1 MFYFLGE
8 VSYTH
13 VDVKKLLFFLPCLSS
28 LNPSDVTETEEV
40 AHEKS
45 KPAPCEA
52 SPAAPEAGPET
63 SGEAQP
69 PTEDAVD
76 NEPTTEAS
84 IQADEASVEPQPVV
98 ETEAE
103 PAASPE
109 PEAVVLLEADS
120 EPELEADPEADVDTE
135 PEAEVE
141 TEAAETAAEAL
152 DSSKEAEDDH
162 LSVSIPNEDAIT
174 LDVDGD
180 DLLETGKHVKL
191 PDPDKSSDDHLVPSG
206 PTGHDDDDD
215 DDDDLNTEESGGH
228 KEGKNEAG
236 SKADPTKK
244 EGRDTLKKAE
254 TGDKEKDS
262 GKKGPSTTGASGQ
275 AKRFVFLCQFFD
287 TTTTSKRTRKAALW
301 VASRF
306 FFFLFLKGNVR

>member
-1 MFYFLGE
+1 MLKSCYFFC
-8 VSYTH
+8 H
-13 VDVKKLLFFLPCLSS
+13 VLSS

-45 KPAPCEA
+45 KPAPCEDSLA
-52 SPAAPEAGPET
+52 EAGQET
-63 SGEAQP
+63 STKAAQP
-69 PTEDAVD
+69 PTEAQH
-76 NEPTTEAS
+76 TTEAA
-84 IQADEASVEPQPVV
+84 IEAEEALVEPEP
-98 ETEAE
+98 E

-109 PEAVVLLEADS
+109 PEAEHAASPEPEAVVVLEADS
-120 EPELEADPEADVDTE
+120 ETELEADADTE
-135 PEAEVE
+135 PEAEAE
-141 TEAAETAAEAL
+141 TEVAETEVEAM

-191 PDPDKSSDDHLVPSG
+191 PDPDKSSDDHEVPSG
-206 PTGHDDDDD
+206 PTGHDDDN
-215 DDDDLNTEESGGH
+215 DDDDLTAEESGGH

-236 SKADPTKK
+236 SKADPSKK
-244 EGRDTLKKAE
+244 EGRDPLKKAE

-262 GKKGPSTTGASGQ
+262 GKKGPSSAGASGQ

-287 TTTTSKRTRKAALW
+287 TTTKFQRTKNAPLW

-306 FFFLFLKGNVR
+306 FFFLFLKGNVH